1 MSREYNQAL
10 HALPEKRDRTIISH
24 EKMKE
29 KCEIIKQ
36 LIHKLGFFKDGFT
49 FDYKIDEVKQRSKP
63 VIQVTFY
70 INDINNIF
78 CTTIYTSN
86 SNLQLQNGHI
96 MFVKSK
102 LGYHTG
108 VFLFNIQLILCYL
121 TNIPEVILEN
131 YTDDRLRAAKGIY
144 KRFMI
149 DKRGHSPN
157 EYKGKNFEA
166 QLHTS
171 EDHMRLPMTSDL
183 LQYIIQ
189 DLHDISEKAEVPS
202 NTNPWN
208 PEYSRRLTTFISSIK
223 QYFGGSRRRVTIR
236 HMKRRQTKNN
246 RKSRRRVRK

>member
-1 MSREYNQAL
+1 MSRAFDPAL
-10 HALPEKRDRTIISH
+10 HALPEKRNIHLVHH

-49 FDYKIDEVKQRSKP
+49 FDYKIDEVKKRSKP

-70 INDINNIF
+70 INDIDNIF
-78 CTTIYTSN
+78 CRTIFTTHN
-86 SNLQLQNGHI
+86 STLDHAHI
-96 MFVKSK
+96 LYVKSK
-102 LGYHTG
+102 LGHYTG
-108 VFLFNIQLILCYL
+108 VFLFNMKLILCYL
-121 TNIPEVILEN
+121 SNISEIIIEN

-157 EYKGKNFEA
+157 EYKGKNFEE
-166 QLHTS
+166 QLFTS
-171 EDHMRLPMTSDL
+171 EDQMRLSMTSDL

-189 DLHDISEKAEVPS
+189 DLHDISEKTEVPS

-208 PEYSRRLTTFISSIK
+208 PEYSRRLTTFISNVK
-223 QYFGGSRRRVTIR
+223 QYFGGSRRRITIR
-236 HMKRRQTKNN
+236 YTKRRQTKNN
-246 RKSRRRVRK
+246 RKSRRKVRK